1 MKRAILG
8 AGVVAIAAILPLT
21 SFAAYFNAGKT
32 VNLAAQAVN
41 DNAYVAGGA
50 VTVTSPVSG
59 DLFAAGGTIFDSSK
73 VSQDVMMVGGT
84 VIVSGASAANLR
96 VAGGNVTIGAN
107 LSGELVGAGGNFT
120 VTPDTTVA
128 KDSYVAG
135 GAVTWDGHES
145 GNLTIAGGSV
155 IVSGTVDGNL
165 KITAT
170 KDVMI
175 SSGAV
180 IKGNLEYTAPKEATI
195 ESGAQVLGATDFH
208 QSAAPAVA
216 VGWLAGIFTLGL
228 LLKFLMTLLVAYV
241 VWYAWRKDA
250 LALIEESTKKF
261 GRSLLRGFIFLVALP
276 IAAIIAFITVV
287 GAALGGIAAVIYAAL
302 AMLALPATIL
312 VVSSLILKRRTDL
325 TWYHILLGAVVLQIA
340 ALIPFIGWLA
350 CFIIW
355 LASFGGLLAVLGR
368 KFKQQ

>member
-8 AGVVAIAAILPLT
+8 VGVVLAAVLPLT
-21 SFAAYFNAGKT
+21 SLAAYFNAGKT

-50 VTVTSPVSG
+50 VTVTSPVTG
-59 DLFAAGGTIFDSSK
+59 DLFAAGGTIFDSSR
-73 VSQDVMMVGGT
+73 VSQDVMMIGGT
-84 VIVSGASAANLR
+84 VIISGASAQNLR
-96 VAGGNVTIGAN
+96 VAGGNVTIGSAI
-107 LSGELVGAGGNFT
+107 SGELVGAGGNFT

-128 KDSYVAG
+128 KDSYIAG
-135 GAVTWDGHES
+135 GAVAWNGHES
-145 GNLTIAGGSV
+145 GNLTIAGGAVV
-155 IVSGTVDGNL
+155 ISGTVDGNL

-170 KDVMI
+170 KDVTI
-175 SSGAV
+175 AQGAV
-180 IKGNLEYTAPKEATI
+180 IRGNLDYTAPKPAQI
-195 ESGAQVLGATDFH
+195 ESGAQIAGTTNFH

-241 VWYAWRKDA
+241 VWYALRRDA
-250 LALIEESTKKF
+250 LAIIEESTKKF
-261 GRSLLRGFIFLVALP
+261 GRSLLRGFVFLVAVP
-276 IAAIIAFITVV
+276 IAAIIAFVTVV
-287 GAALGGIAAVIYAAL
+287 GAALGGIAGVIYAAL
-302 AMLALPATIL
+302 ALLSLPAAIL
-312 VVSSLILKRRTDL
+312 VVSSLILKRRSDL
-325 TWYHILLGAVVLQIA
+325 AWYHILLGAVVLQIA

-350 CFIIW
+350 CFIVY